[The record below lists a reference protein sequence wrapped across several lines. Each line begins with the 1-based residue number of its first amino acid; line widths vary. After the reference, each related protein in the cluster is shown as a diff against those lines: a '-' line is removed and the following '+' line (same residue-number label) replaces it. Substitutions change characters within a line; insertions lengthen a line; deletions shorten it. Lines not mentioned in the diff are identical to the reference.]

1 MTWED
6 ALKIYDDIVEDCKG
20 FERKGK
26 KMIYTSSNGYMFT
39 LLNKAGEI
47 GIRLPKEEAVKFME
61 QHNTGHYYS
70 YGAKMKDYVLV
81 PESLWKDKKLMVSYF
96 EQSFAY
102 VNTLKSK

>member
-1 MTWED
+1 MNWDD
-6 ALKIYDDIVEDCKG
+6 ALKIYDNIVEACNG

-47 GIRLPKEEAVKFME
+47 GIRLPKEEAAKFME
-61 QHNTGHYYS
+61 TFNTGHYYS

-81 PESLWKDKKLMVSYF
+81 PESLWENTPLMVEYF
-96 EQSFAY
+96 EQSFAF
-102 VNTLKSK
+102 VNSLPSK

>member
-1 MTWED
+1 MNWDD
-6 ALKIYDDIVEDCKG
+6 ALEIYDEIVESCNG

-39 LLNKAGEI
+39 LLNKNAEI
-47 GIRLPKEEAVKFME
+47 GIRLPKDEAATFME
-61 QHNTGHYYS
+61 KHNTGHYYS

-81 PESLWKDKKLMVSYF
+81 PESLWEDKKLMARYF

-102 VNTLKSK
+102 VNTLKTK